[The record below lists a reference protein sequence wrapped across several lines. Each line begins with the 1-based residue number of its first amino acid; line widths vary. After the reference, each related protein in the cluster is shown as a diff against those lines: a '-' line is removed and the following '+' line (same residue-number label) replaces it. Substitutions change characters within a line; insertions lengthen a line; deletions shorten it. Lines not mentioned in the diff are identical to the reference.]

1 MALHIVY
8 DHQCAACEADYIP
21 YDQDVSCPQC
31 GTLEAERFDFIPQAA
46 KSLRF
51 NKSKDGTFLPPA
63 WWATSLGDQLLGLLF
78 PLFETS
84 DVDRPADFDAFAKAW
99 LASMDWGHRPYLMNH
114 VLGMA
119 RRLADE
125 LAKPATNNAS
135 DGRLAGD
142 GL

>member
-1 MALHIVY
+1 MTMHITY
-8 DHQCAACEADYIP
+8 DHQCAKCGAYYIP
-21 YDQDVSCPQC
+21 YDEVPCPNC
-31 GTLEAERFDFIPQAA
+31 GLVESERFDFIPQAA

-63 WWATSLGDQLLGLLF
+63 WWATSLGDNILGYLF

-84 DVDRPADFDAFAKAW
+84 DIDRPTDFDSFADAW
-99 LASMDWGHRPYLMNH
+99 LASMDWGHRPYLKDH

-125 LAKPATNNAS
+125 LARPKTATQS
-135 DGRLAGD
+135 SSRG
-142 GL
+142 